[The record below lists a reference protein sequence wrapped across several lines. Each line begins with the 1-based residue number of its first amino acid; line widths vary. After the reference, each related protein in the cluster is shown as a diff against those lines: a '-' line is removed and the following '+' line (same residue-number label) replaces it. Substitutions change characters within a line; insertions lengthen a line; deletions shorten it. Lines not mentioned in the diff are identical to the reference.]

1 MSAAALAGLM
11 GQLGTAGM
19 QLPLGYGQLYQNAY
33 APGFNYFGQQANNM
47 TNLGQAG
54 MGLYGN
60 LAGQQASMYQ
70 AELPHMADMA
80 MFNSLA
86 PALSGILG
94 SAGMGNF
101 NISPMQMQF
110 NRPDVMGGYQG
121 VMDRSYN
128 EAKGY
133 DGLVGGMQADLLDK
147 MPTAPY
153 MQQQQMPQQSA
164 QQAPQ
169 QMPRYQSPLDPVK
182 QPDGSYR
189 HRAPGTAPMDA
200 FAKSQPR
207 PPQGQYPVYN
217 TGRPPGYRA
226 S

>member
-1 MSAAALAGLM
+1 MSSAALAGLL
-11 GQLGTAGM
+11 GQLGAAGM
-19 QLPLGYGQLYQNAY
+19 QLPLQYGQLYQGAY

-70 AELPHMADMA
+70 AELPHMAEMA
-80 MFNSLA
+80 MFNALA

-94 SAGMGNF
+94 SAGLGSF

-110 NRPDVMGGYQG
+110 NRPDVMGGYQD
-121 VMDRSYN
+121 VMNRSYN

-133 DGLVGGMQADLLDK
+133 DGLVGGMQAGLLDK

-153 MQQQQMPQQSA
+153 MQQQQQPQQQQRPQA
-164 QQAPQ
+164 QQTMSAGP
-169 QMPRYQSPLDPVK
+169 PRLDA
-182 QPDGSYR
+182 Y
-189 HRAPGTAPMDA
+189 
-200 FAKSQPR
+200 AKAQPR
-207 PPQGQYPVYN
+207 PPQGGMQYPVY
-217 TGRPPGYRA
+217 GPQQRPPAGPFPRA
-226 S
+226 A